1 MKETGMT
8 RRIDELGRVVIPKE
22 IREKLKLRVG
32 TPVEIF
38 IDGGDLG
45 LRRYPAAPEYVSLAF
60 RTADA
65 LAKTTGHTVVMTEN
79 EKVIAAGGR
88 RGGEFLNAFCRPAA
102 EHNLTAAENIVPS
115 AKNMTA
121 YAARENGVTVL
132 LLAEGEIT
140 PSDRKAAELA
150 AELFGAAIS

>member
-38 IDGGDLG
+38 IDGGDLV
-45 LRRYPAAPEYVSLAF
+45 LRRYSAAAEYVSLAF

-88 RGGEFLNAFCRPAA
+88 RGGVYRIMY
-102 EHNLTAAENIVPS
+102 HNVDLSCGFSSI
-115 AKNMTA
+115 
-121 YAARENGVTVL
+121 
-132 LLAEGEIT
+132 I
-140 PSDRKAAELA
+140 
-150 AELFGAAIS
+150 AI

>member
-1 MKETGMT
+1 MSSFYVTTPIYYVNDKPHIGHAYTT
-8 RRIDELGRVVIPKE
+8 ILG
-22 IREKLKLRVG
+22 
-32 TPVEIF
+32 
-38 IDGGDLG
+38 D
-45 LRRYPAAPEYVSLAF
+45 
-60 RTADA
+60 
-65 LAKTTGHTVVMTEN
+65 
-79 EKVIAAGGR
+79 VIAGYH
-88 RGGEFLNAFCRPAA
+88 RGMGEDVWFLTGSDEHGQKVQKAAA

>member
-8 RRIDELGRVVIPKE
+8 RRIDELGRVVIPKKK
-22 IREKLKLRVG
+22 RKKLKLGVG
-32 TPVEIF
+32 PPVEIF
-38 IDGGDLG
+38 IDGGDLV
-45 LRRYPAAPEYVSLAF
+45 LRSYSAAAEYVSLAF

>member
-38 IDGGDLG
+38 IDGGDLV
-45 LRRYPAAPEYVSLAF
+45 LRRYSAAAEYVSLAF

-88 RGGEFLNAFCRPAA
+88 RGGGDVGRRSSLIGFFRRFSGQIPNRVSGGFHGRFHLLRQKIPCSAA
-102 EHNLTAAENIVPS
+102 KTAQNQNTRSYFAER
-115 AKNMTA
+115 T
-121 YAARENGVTVL
+121 G
-132 LLAEGEIT
+132 
-140 PSDRKAAELA
+140 
-150 AELFGAAIS
+150 